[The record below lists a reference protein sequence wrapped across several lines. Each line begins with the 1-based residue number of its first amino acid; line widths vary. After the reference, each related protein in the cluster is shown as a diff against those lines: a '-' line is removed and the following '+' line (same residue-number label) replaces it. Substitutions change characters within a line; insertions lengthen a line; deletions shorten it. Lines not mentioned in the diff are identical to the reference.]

1 MNVWHGWDQGVVRGG
16 LVSIGNFDG
25 VHRGH
30 QRMLS
35 TLRERGADLGVPTL
49 AVTFD
54 PHPTELL
61 RPGQAPQ
68 QLTTLGTRLE
78 RIARVGVSDTLVLR
92 PEPTLLQMSPREF
105 FDEVLC
111 RVLDTRGVV
120 EGENFRFGRGR
131 AGGVAELAEWC
142 QAAGLECHV
151 VPPVLSDGWQVSS
164 SAIRQSIAAGE
175 VTRAA
180 ELLGQPHQAEGFV
193 EHGAAR
199 GRLLGFPTLNLGQ
212 VKTLLPAE
220 GVYAGRARTTA
231 GAYPA
236 AINLGPNPTFGEA
249 TRKFEAHLLD
259 FQGDLYD
266 QPVTIE
272 FLTRLRATRP
282 FAGKDELIAQLQQ
295 DITDTRS
302 AVAGWR
308 ANP

>member
-1 MNVWHGWDQGVVRGG
+1 MNVWHGWDRGVVQGG

-25 VHRGH
+25 VHLGH

-35 TLRERGADLGVPTL
+35 TLRERGAEMGVPTL

-61 RPGQAPQ
+61 RPGQAPP
-68 QLTTLGTRLE
+68 QLTTLATRLE
-78 RIARVGVSDTLVLR
+78 RIASVGVFGALVLR
-92 PEPTLLQMSPREF
+92 PEPGLLQMSPREF

-111 RVLDTRGVV
+111 RVLAVRGVV

-142 QAAGLECHV
+142 RAAGLECLV

-180 ELLGQPHQAEGFV
+180 ELLGRPHEASGIV
-193 EHGAAR
+193 ERGAAR

-212 VKTLLPAE
+212 VQTLLPAE
-220 GVYAGRARTTA
+220 GVYAGRARTAA
-231 GAYPA
+231 GCFSA
-236 AINLGPNPTFGEA
+236 AINLGPNPTFGET

-259 FQGDLYD
+259 FAGDLYD

-272 FLTRLRATRP
+272 FLARLRATRP
-282 FAGKDELIAQLQQ
+282 FAGKDELIAQLRQ
-295 DITDTRS
+295 DLADTRS
-302 AVAGWR
+302 AVANWR
-308 ANP
+308 AHP